1 MPSRGA
7 ALHHFPHRSAR
18 LLAAAERPV
27 GLRQSKESFQQP
39 AEKILGHSRIAS
51 PPTPPSRHKVERHP
65 EISSLRSNGWA
76 IRSASPRIGAGPRTN
91 SGSTRAPNCSDGRPW
106 GSNQP
111 TPGAGGT
118 GGGKR
123 TLFRGGIPLRLC
135 VGHMPNDVRHAVGED
150 GDRVDARLHE
160 KLCEVR
166 MVAGGLPTEAH

>member
-18 LLAAAERPV
+18 LLAATERPV

-76 IRSASPRIGAGPRTN
+76 IRSASPRIVEAGQEQTRARHERRIAATDGRGAQTSRLLGPAAPAAGKGRYSAAGLRSASASDTCRMTSATLSGRTEIE
-91 SGSTRAPNCSDGRPW
+91 SMPASTRNSA
-106 GSNQP
+106 
-111 TPGAGGT
+111 
-118 GGGKR
+118 K
-123 TLFRGGIPLRLC
+123 
-135 VGHMPNDVRHAVGED
+135 
-150 GDRVDARLHE
+150 
-160 KLCEVR
+160 
-166 MVAGGLPTEAH
+166 